1 MKEKLKE
8 TIEEEIKQFP
18 IAEYA
23 FLKPEELPFSDRV
36 RYICEKSCD
45 RYGKSWACPP
55 AVGKVSECRK
65 RCLSYSDA
73 FLFTTLSETAD
84 SQEPGEVRAG
94 REKHERITRR
104 VRRIFESYDLE
115 TLALSAESC
124 ALCKECAYPEEKCR
138 RPDEML
144 PCIESYG
151 ILVTELAEKHG
162 MDFLYGS
169 NVVRWFSLILFI

>member
-1 MKEKLKE
+1 MTAKLKE

-23 FLKPEELPFSDRV
+23 FLNPAELPFSERV
-36 RYICEKSCD
+36 RYICETSCD

-55 AVGKVSECRK
+55 AVGEVAECRK
-65 RCLSYSDA
+65 RCLSYSEG
-73 FLFTTLSETAD
+73 FLFTTLNEAAD
-84 SQEPGEVRAG
+84 PQDLGKIGAG
-94 REKHERITRR
+94 REEHERITRR
-104 VRRIFESYDLE
+104 VKKIFESHDLK

-124 ALCKECAYPEEKCR
+124 SLCKECAYPKEKCR

-151 ILVTELAEKHG
+151 ILVTELADKYG